1 MDSSIAA
8 ARTSNVRI
16 LAASR
21 PSQIAV
27 VSALLLL
34 FAVAWFAASRAALTS
49 RSASSDGTT
58 RVAAVA
64 SRDEATQRW
73 VIPAPAPEV
82 RVAPRPTPVVDP
94 TDWSAL
100 SLGVSGVAPAATVA
114 TADAR
119 PAELANSMSERERR
133 MVLAT
138 VRSSEPEGLPSP
150 QGYTPGI
157 VVLVPGG
164 ASSDGICR

>member
-21 PSQIAV
+21 PSQIAL

-34 FAVAWFAASRAALTS
+34 FAVAWFAASRAALPS
-49 RSASSDGTT
+49 RSASSDGAT
-58 RVAAVA
+58 RVAVT

-73 VIPAPAPEV
+73 VISPPAPEA
-82 RVAPRPTPVVDP
+82 RVAPRPTPFVDP

-100 SLGVSGVAPAATVA
+100 SLGVSPVAPTAAAATA
-114 TADAR
+114 NAR

-133 MVLAT
+133 MVLAS
-138 VRSSEPEGLPSP
+138 VKNGEPEGLPAP

-157 VVLVPGG
+157 VVLVP
-164 ASSDGICR
+164 ASSGSDGICR